1 MDRYKVLNGWASLT
15 KDYPVERIQESKYN
29 RNKKARY
36 FRIRLCT
43 QRRNRTGT
51 VSYRCLRPT
60 RLPVPPA
67 GHFLSTMRDILKE
80 SLRDKHNKILI
91 IYRIQTLNLFKLSR
105 IRIRYFCRYH
115 ISLTFRR
122 ILFESAPSN

>member
-1 MDRYKVLNGWASLT
+1 MYQASCPAQVPIAIGANQNGRKT
-15 KDYPVERIQESKYN
+15 KSSHKNESFY
-29 RNKKARY
+29 R
-36 FRIRLCT
+36 T

-115 ISLTFRR
+115 ISLTFKR